1 MTGPTWSGPWPYRWR
16 MSSRSCGLAEPQ
28 SARRANP
35 ARYGPEVTG
44 NPTTRDYNKASVLD
58 VVFSRA
64 PLTRNELI
72 ELTGLSKA
80 TVSRAVEELRADGF
94 IVNGGVD
101 EVTGRGRRSTN
112 LDVPGTT
119 GHVVGVSFGAQST
132 CVLVADLRGREV
144 QHVIVPTV
152 DHQEVR
158 SAAAWLVDLITEA
171 SRSAEGPLR
180 QIVVAVPGRVRTG
193 MEIFGPAEAMKAFAG
208 SGLQR
213 NLADLVDAPVLL
225 DSDANASLLG
235 FLTED
240 DTLGNAALLSLSS
253 ILNFASCMDHEIVR
267 GRTPAFGDIGVLF
280 AGVDDEILDG
290 LLSTSGLLRFARGRG
305 LELERIEDLWLQPHD
320 EVSARRGAGCVHHS
334 DHYCCECRGRDAGP
348 GVGLLHGSVAA
359 ARPGS
364 PSRSTKTARQEPV
377 DSPRGQGADAGS
389 RSVGGT
395 RGGVRVPGGG
405 SGPATRRGA
414 GGTSPGANYRAIRA
428 RLLSRPPR
436 RRRPPAASGGESP
449 PESPT
454 PGRCHRVGS
463 NCGRRGPV
471 ATCARPSCAAPPTTR
486 VTNASMTRW
495 RLCSIWSTT
504 MRRAAST
511 SPASM
516 AS

>member
-1 MTGPTWSGPWPYRWR
+1 M
-16 MSSRSCGLAEPQ
+16 
-28 SARRANP
+28 
-35 ARYGPEVTG
+35 TG

-64 PLTRNELI
+64 PLTRTELI

-94 IVNGGVD
+94 IVDGGVD

-112 LDVPGTT
+112 LELPGTT

-208 SGLQR
+208 AGLQR

-240 DTLGNAALLSLSS
+240 ETLGNAALLSLSS
-253 ILNFASCMDHEIVR
+253 ILNFASCIDHEIVR
-267 GRTPAFGDIGVLF
+267 GRTPAFGDIGVLY

-320 EVSARRGAGCVHHS
+320 EVPRAEVLDAFTTAITTAVSAVVVTLDPESVFFTGRLRPLAQEVLPEVRRRLDTSLSTVPEVKAPTQVLGLSVARGAVYACLGVARDRLRDAVLEARR
-334 DHYCCECRGRDAGP
+334 
-348 GVGLLHGSVAA
+348 
-359 ARPGS
+359 
-364 PSRSTKTARQEPV
+364 
-377 DSPRGQGADAGS
+377 RGQTTE
-389 RSVGGT
+389 RSA
-395 RGGVRVPGGG
+395 
-405 SGPATRRGA
+405 PAF
-414 GGTSPGANYRAIRA
+414 
-428 RLLSRPPR
+428 
-436 RRRPPAASGGESP
+436 
-449 PESPT
+449 
-454 PGRCHRVGS
+454 
-463 NCGRRGPV
+463 
-471 ATCARPSCAAPPTTR
+471 
-486 VTNASMTRW
+486 
-495 RLCSIWSTT
+495 
-504 MRRAAST
+504 
-511 SPASM
+511 
-516 AS
+516 